1 MRTKLT
7 VALVAIITIAISFD
21 ACSDSDTKSTDDS
34 NKTVVT
40 TIEIDVPCTVDTT
53 TSDIESY
60 ITLESGDTIIKDE
73 DNTTVSIFY
82 DAEGNEKVCLVEG
95 KAHLLR

>member
-1 MRTKLT
+1 MKTKLKI
-7 VALVAIITIAISFD
+7 ALIATIIALSFN
-21 ACSDSDTKSTDDS
+21 ACSDSDSKSVEDS
-34 NKTVVT
+34 NTTTAT
-40 TIEIDVPCTVDTT
+40 TIEIDVECTADTT
-53 TSDIESY
+53 SADIESY

-82 DAEGNEKVCLVEG
+82 DAEGNEKICLVEG